1 MMKRHNV
8 IGDGAM
14 AGLLGAVTVA
24 LWFLVFDISRGRPF
38 ETPALLAAALLHGK
52 TIVSGIHPHLV
63 IEYTVLHFAAFLL
76 FGIGAAILIE
86 AAERE
91 RSLIISLLI
100 FLFAFE
106 VLFVG
111 LTIFL
116 GPLVSGALS
125 WWSVLGGN
133 LLATAVMLGYFF
145 LLRHPH
151 LLKELLGP
159 WGNILFEGI
168 VAGLIGGTAVAVW
181 FLLCDLGTDTPL
193 RTPALLGGVL
203 LEGIYDPAAIHVT
216 IPLVLGYTVLH
227 YAAFMLFGIVV
238 SCLVAASEHEPIL
251 LLGVLILFACFE
263 VFFLGVA
270 AMLNHSLLDQIGWST
285 MVAGN
290 LLAAVAM
297 IGFFFLRHRKL
308 HIRLRESWDAL
319 TQE

>member
-1 MMKRHNV
+1 MRRHHV

-24 LWFLVFDISRGRPF
+24 LWFLVFDISRGRPL

-52 TIVSGIHPHLV
+52 TIVTGVHLQLV

-76 FGIGAAILIE
+76 FGVAAAVLIE

-91 RSLIISLLI
+91 SSLIISLLI

-106 VLFVG
+106 VLFMG

-116 GPLVSGALS
+116 GPMVSAALS
-125 WWSVLGGN
+125 WWSVLAGN

-145 LLRHPH
+145 LLRHPV
-151 LLKELLGP
+151 LLRHLLGP
-159 WGNILFEGI
+159 WVNILFEGI
-168 VAGLIGGTAVAVW
+168 ASGLIGGTAVAVW
-181 FLLCDLGTDTPL
+181 FLLCDLGTDTPF

-203 LEGIYDPAAIHVT
+203 LQGIYDPAAIQVSV
-216 IPLVLGYTVLH
+216 PLVLGYTVLH
-227 YAAFMLFGIVV
+227 YAAFILFGIVAA
-238 SCLVAASEHEPIL
+238 CLVAASEREPIL
-251 LLGVLILFACFE
+251 LLGFLILFACFE
-263 VFFLGVA
+263 VFFLGFA
-270 AMLNHSLLDQIGWST
+270 AMLSHSLLDQLGWST
-285 MVAGN
+285 IVAGN
-290 LLAAVAM
+290 LLAAAAM

-308 HIRLRESWDAL
+308 HIRLRESWAAI